1 MPVYANRVQMTTA
14 TTGTGT
20 VTLGS
25 ATTGFQSFAAGGIA
39 NGNVVSYLITDGT
52 AWEVGTGTYTSSGTT
67 LSRTLVQSS
76 TGSLLN
82 LSGAAVVSVI
92 VSAADLTAMF
102 NTGSTIPIANGGT
115 GGTTANT
122 ALTNLVG
129 YQSIATTGG
138 TTTLTATSPS
148 VTVFTGTSSQ
158 IVQLPDVTT
167 LQLGQTFTV
176 VNITSN
182 FSNVTPQTF
191 GGAAS
196 FPAIVGGLVARFI
209 CVSLTGTTTASWV
222 ILFEGATTRNGG
234 GSLVFNSQP
243 AISGILV
250 GLNATITAGTNAQG
264 QGQIG
269 TTTDVAVVTTTAA
282 NPSGVTLS
290 ASAAGRRITVIN
302 RGTNPVNIYPPASSQ
317 IDALGVNNPFSLPVN
332 GIAEFNCVTSTLW
345 YSSAYPV
352 IYGGAIDNAPIGAT
366 TASTVRGTTITATT
380 EVRSANYKDAAGGNT
395 ALINGIT
402 PLSSTTQTMV
412 LLGTLTTTSGTTQT
426 LSGLTLTSYASLYIT
441 VDGVSHSASG
451 ANRRLQI
458 AGQSITGARTDTAL
472 FSGVIT
478 VYLSSGAAD
487 SNVEA
492 PTNTG
497 LNKVSTGYSTATT
510 SIVFTWDGS
519 GNFDAGTIKV
529 YGIKA

>member
-67 LSRTLVQSS
+67 MSRSLVQSS

-92 VSAADLTAMF
+92 IAAADLTAMF
-102 NTGSTIPIANGGT
+102 NTSSTIPIANGGT

-122 ALTNLVG
+122 ALTNLLG
-129 YQSIATTGG
+129 YQTVATAGG

-148 VTVFTGTSSQ
+148 VTIFTGSLGQT
-158 IVQLPDVTT
+158 VVLPDVST
-167 LQLGQTFTV
+167 LQLGMTFTLI
-176 VNITSN
+176 NNSTTAI
-182 FSNVTPQTF
+182 TPQSS
-191 GGAAS
+191 GGNNFTTLTGS
-196 FPAIVGGLVARFI
+196 GMSARFI
-209 CVSLTGTTTASWV
+209 VVSTTGTGTASWV
-222 ILFEGATTRNGG
+222 QMFDGSTARTGG
-234 GSLVFNSQP
+234 GQLVY
-243 AISGILV
+243 
-250 GLNATITAGTNAQG
+250 ATGPTLLGWLESVTATATAGTNAQG
-264 QGQIG
+264 QGQIA
-269 TTTDVAVVTTTAA
+269 TTTGVVVVTTAA
-282 NPSGVTLS
+282 SNPSGVTLS
-290 ASAAGRRITVIN
+290 ASTAGRRILVIN
-302 RGTNPVNIYPPASSQ
+302 QGANPVNVYPPSGSQ
-317 IDALGVNNPFSLPVN
+317 IDALGANNPFSLPV
-332 GIAEFNCVTSTLW
+332 GDRAEFNCVTSTLW

-352 IYGGAIDNAPIGAT
+352 IYGGAIDNTPIGAT

-441 VDGVSHSASG
+441 IDGVSHDNGAAS
-451 ANRRLQI
+451 RRIQI
-458 AGQSITGARTDTAL
+458 AGQSISGARNSTSL
-472 FSGVIT
+472 LSGIVT
-478 VYLSSGAAD
+478 VTLSSGAAD
-487 SNVEA
+487 SNVDV
-492 PTNTG
+492 PPNTG
-497 LNKVSTGYSTATT
+497 LNKVATGYSTATT
-510 SIVFTWDGS
+510 SIVFTWDGT